1 MEAEIAEEWSNDQV
15 NKDKLISLI
24 KSIVAFDMKHNAEI
38 QACDLLMEIDLL
50 ELLEVDKSNYLKVCL
65 YLIKWVFHC
74 FLCINRYLQLN
85 PINFP
90 IILNFQS
97 NKKIDKNKFS

>member
-1 MEAEIAEEWSNDQV
+1 MWFIFFLSTRQLEAEIAEEWSNDQV
-15 NKDKLISLI
+15 NRDQLISLI

-65 YLIKWVFHC
+65 YLIK
-74 FLCINRYLQLN
+74 
-85 PINFP
+85 
-90 IILNFQS
+90 
-97 NKKIDKNKFS
+97 

>member
-65 YLIKWVFHC
+65 YLIK
-74 FLCINRYLQLN
+74 
-85 PINFP
+85 
-90 IILNFQS
+90 
-97 NKKIDKNKFS
+97 